1 MTIQNMNSIDK
12 LIRIFSEFPGIGPKQ
27 ARRFV
32 YFLITRHESYIEE
45 FKREIT
51 ELRNEIETCVDCKRY
66 FSKGTN
72 NKNICNICGD
82 STRDNSQLMI
92 VSRDIDF
99 ENIEKS
105 HFFNG
110 KYFILGGVVPI
121 LDKNPEQR
129 VRLKELLNLVN
140 RMAENGL
147 REIIMGLDANSEG
160 EYTTEIVKNNLS
172 SIVTKYNIKISEFG
186 RGLSTGTEL
195 EYSDSETIK
204 NALKNRS

>member
-1 MTIQNMNSIDK
+1 MNSIDK

-32 YFLITRHESYIEE
+32 YFLITRHEGYIEE
-45 FKREIT
+45 LKREIT
-51 ELRNEIETCVDCKRY
+51 ELRNEIETCIDCKRY

-72 NKNICNICGD
+72 NKNICSICAD

-121 LDKNPEQR
+121 LDKNPENR
-129 VRLKELLNLVN
+129 IRLKDLLNLVGK
-140 RMAENGL
+140 MSENGL
-147 REIIMGLDANSEG
+147 KEIIMGLDANSEG
-160 EYTTEIVKNNLS
+160 EYTTEIIKNNLS
-172 SIVTKYNIKISEFG
+172 PIVTKYNIKISELG

>member
-1 MTIQNMNSIDK
+1 MQKKMNSIDK

-72 NKNICNICGD
+72 NKNICSICGD

-129 VRLKELLNLVN
+129 VRLKELLNLVGK
-140 RMAENGL
+140 MSENGL
-147 REIIMGLDANSEG
+147 KEIIMGLDANSEG
-160 EYTTEIVKNNLS
+160 EYTTEIIKNNLS
-172 SIVTKYNIKISEFG
+172 PIVTKYNIKISELG

>member
-1 MTIQNMNSIDK
+1 MNSIDK

-32 YFLITRHESYIEE
+32 YFLITRHEGYIEE

-51 ELRNEIETCVDCKRY
+51 ELRKEIETCIDCKRY

-72 NKNICNICGD
+72 NKNICSICGD

-121 LDKNPEQR
+121 LDKNPENR
-129 VRLKELLNLVN
+129 IRLKDLLNLVN
-140 RMAENGL
+140 KMSENGL
-147 REIIMGLDANSEG
+147 KEIIMGLDANSEG
-160 EYTTEIVKNNLS
+160 EYTTEIIKNNLS
-172 SIVTKYNIKISEFG
+172 PIVTKYNIKISELG

-195 EYSDSETIK
+195 EYSDSDTIK

>member
-1 MTIQNMNSIDK
+1 MNSIDK

-32 YFLITRHESYIEE
+32 YFLITRHEGYIEE
-45 FKREIT
+45 FKKEIS

-72 NKNICNICGD
+72 NKKVCSICGD

-121 LDKNPEQR
+121 LDKNPENR
-129 VRLKELLNLVN
+129 IRLKELLSLVN
-140 RMAENGL
+140 KMSENGL
-147 REIIMGLDANSEG
+147 KEIIMGLDANSEG
-160 EYTTEIVKNNLS
+160 EYTTEIIKNNLS
-172 SIVTKYNIKISEFG
+172 PIVTKYNIKISELG

>member
-1 MTIQNMNSIDK
+1 MNSIDK

-72 NKNICNICGD
+72 NKNICSICAD

-140 RMAENGL
+140 KMSENGL

-160 EYTTEIVKNNLS
+160 EYTTEIIKNNLS
-172 SIVTKYNIKISEFG
+172 PLVTKYNIKISELG